1 MAQTA
6 VKKPRWTVKL
16 GEAVLAYLRQ
26 SLNAGLHYSNEV
38 PVDSDP
44 ELSRRRPRKSGALEV
59 LVDASF
65 GPSDSHSITGIVV
78 LFAGAPIQWESHKQT
93 LMALSTA
100 EAELTALLE
109 GLQVGR
115 SVRALVSLVAEEVE
129 LELYNDNRA
138 AIVLAAGA
146 GGG

>member
-1 MAQTA
+1 M
-6 VKKPRWTVKL
+6 
-16 GEAVLAYLRQ
+16 
-26 SLNAGLHYSNEV
+26 NAGLHFSNEI
-38 PVDSDP
+38 PIDSDP
-44 ELSRRRPRKSGALEV
+44 EFSRRRPRISRTLEV

-65 GPSDSHSITGIVV
+65 GPNDSHNVIDIVV
-78 LFAGAPIQWESHKQT
+78 LFAGAPIQWESQKQM